1 MDTPRSMAKLRRATK
16 AAARIAGE
24 PAPSDSPTVARRSF
38 LGASAVLAAGVAG
51 VAAAAPA
58 GAAPE
63 PAGHGHPPGGHG
75 LQTGLARLVASG
87 YAALHGLKVGVL
99 SNPTGIT
106 TSLDHEVDVMHASSK
121 VDLVAVFGPEHGFRG
136 TAQAGSSEGTSV
148 DPRTGLTVYDLYAK
162 TWQSMVDTFDTAG
175 IDTMVFDIQDIG
187 ARFYTYIWT
196 MYDAMTACAASGR
209 KFFVLDR
216 PNPIGGERVSGHTL
230 KVELETG
237 IGKAPIAQQHGM
249 TAGELARLFATEFVP
264 DRSGGHQLDLT
275 VIPMKGWRRDQQGG
289 DTGLKWVAPSPNIPT
304 VSSAQVYVGTCYF
317 EGTNLSQGRGTTQ
330 PFELIGAPYVDEQ
343 WTAALRAARL
353 PGAEFRETAFVP
365 TSAAYV
371 GEVCRGVQTYVTDPG
386 RFDPVR
392 TAVTMLVALRKLY
405 PDFAWRYDTGDS
417 IDPYWIDK
425 LSGSDA
431 VRTGVDA
438 GKSADQIVAGWQH
451 DVAQFRAMRARYL
464 LYR

>member
-1 MDTPRSMAKLRRATK
+1 MIKLRRAAK
-16 AAARIAGE
+16 LNARSAGE
-24 PAPSDSPTVARRSF
+24 PAPSASPAVARRSF
-38 LGASAVLAAGVAG
+38 LGASAALAAGVAG

-58 GAAPE
+58 GATPQ
-63 PAGHGHPPGGHG
+63 PAGYRHPQPPGHG
-75 LQTGLARLVASG
+75 VQTGLARLIAAD
-87 YAALHGLKVGVL
+87 YAPLRGRKVGVL

-106 TSLDHEVDVMHASSK
+106 TSLDHEVDVMHASQH
-121 VDLVAVFGPEHGFRG
+121 VNLLAVFGPEHGFRG

-162 TWQSMVDTFDTAG
+162 TWQSMVETFDTAG

-237 IGKAPIAQQHGM
+237 VGKAPIAQQHGM
-249 TAGELARLFATEFVP
+249 TAGELARLFAKEFVP

-275 VIPMKGWRRDQQGG
+275 VIPMTGWRRSQHADE
-289 DTGLKWVAPSPNIPT
+289 TGLPWVAPSPNIPT
-304 VSSAQVYVGTCYF
+304 ITSAEVYVGTCYF

-330 PFELIGAPYVDEQ
+330 PFELIGAPYIDEK
-343 WTAALRAARL
+343 WTAALRAAHL
-353 PGAEFRETAFVP
+353 PGAEFREAAFLP

-371 GEVCRGVQTYVTDPG
+371 GEVCRGVQTYVTDPAK
-386 RFDPVR
+386 FDAIR
-392 TAVTMLVALRKLY
+392 TAVTMLVALKKLY
-405 PDFAWRYDTGDS
+405 PDFAWRYDTGDK

-438 GKSADQIVAGWQH
+438 GKSADQIVAGWQR
-451 DVAQFRAMRARYL
+451 DVAAFRALRSHYL